1 MKGKEMPGR
10 TANVRNK
17 PAAKPAAEKASKP
30 RTQYGER
37 EDGSLSGNLTR
48 DPELRFTASGRPVVN
63 TAVAINERIKNDET
77 GEWEDTEPEF
87 YDIIIWGQQAE
98 NAAEYLSRG
107 DRIVAVGYFQ
117 DETYENKEG
126 EEVTRTRFTA
136 KDIGPSLLWHGAK
149 IIKAQR
155 NGKSS

>member
-1 MKGKEMPGR
+1 MAATR
-10 TANVRNK
+10 QTSVRNK
-17 PAAKPAAEKASKP
+17 PAEKPEPKSEKP
-30 RTQYGER
+30 RTVYGER

-63 TAVAINERIKNDET
+63 TAVAINERTKNEKT
-77 GEWEDTEPEF
+77 GEWEDSEPEF

-117 DETYENKEG
+117 DETYENRDG

-136 KDIGPSLLWHGAK
+136 KDIGPSMLFNGAK

-155 NGKSS
+155 SNGRSGK